1 MKQYDRN
8 KPLFAIHIPK
18 TAGTSFR
25 AILKA
30 WYRKKLLL
38 HYRDAVSGSMHNVF
52 QLYADYFDAGC
63 CGKNIQMVVA

>member
-30 WYRKKLLL
+30 WYGKKLLL
-38 HYRDAVSGSMHNVF
+38 HYRDAVSGPCIVF
-52 QLYADYFDAGC
+52 FSYMLIILMLGVAG
-63 CGKNIQMVVA
+63 KIYKWL